1 MDNFSIGIRL
11 INLRKVNGYTQWDVA
26 EILNISRSTLS
37 KYEKGIITPNVENL
51 IKLADLY
58 KVSCDY
64 ILCILYYLFLMRHP
78 ILIW

>member
-1 MDNFSIGIRL
+1 MDNLSLGIRL
-11 INLRKVNGYTQWDVA
+11 VTLRKSKGYTQWDVA

-37 KYEKGIITPNVENL
+37 KYEKGILTPNLENL

-64 ILCILYYLFLMRHP
+64 LLCRH
-78 ILIW
+78 I

>member
-64 ILCILYYLFLMRHP
+64 ILCRK
-78 ILIW
+78 